1 MSIQDA
7 LAALDNC
14 HYQGDISNDY
24 WILDPIDGTLGFI
37 HKAQFAIG
45 LAYVH
50 NGIPVVGVV
59 GCPNL
64 SFDLNAI
71 QWNENVDQC
80 GSVAVGI
87 SGMVKIGLIFDK
99 GNHFFRLIF
108 VKNTLDPTAGI
119 ESSARNDSVEYS
131 KSKSS
136 EIFGSYIRSESQS
149 CINHVVPS
157 KCSPTTLIYSR
168 N

>member
-1 MSIQDA
+1 MSTQDA

-24 WILDPIDGTLGFI
+24 WVLDPVDGTLGFI
-37 HKAQFAIG
+37 RKAQFAIG

-50 NGIPVVGVV
+50 QGIPVVGVV

-64 SFDLNAI
+64 PFDLGAI
-71 QWNENVDQC
+71 EWNQNVDQC

-99 GNHFFRLIF
+99 GNNVFRLVFASNSLDSIA
-108 VKNTLDPTAGI
+108 NTEFP
-119 ESSARNDSVEYS
+119 
-131 KSKSS
+131 
-136 EIFGSYIRSESQS
+136 
-149 CINHVVPS
+149 
-157 KCSPTTLIYSR
+157 SR
-168 N
+168 NGLIE